1 MFSVLFD
8 SDVRNYEFQI
18 ETLKSEL
25 DRCNNQRDEL
35 KHKIDAL
42 TNDITTEIKKRYYY
56 EGLFSRV
63 LDSAHPLESIRKN
76 ISESVENTKLFL
88 DSYETETRDGIEL
101 LRHFQT
107 TLLATKDRVNGV
119 GDQVNLLKLN
129 ADEITKYIVSID
141 SISEQTNLL
150 ALNAAIES
158 ARAGDYGRG
167 FAVVA
172 DEVRVLAQTA
182 RNSAQHIKD
191 VVKEVGVN
199 TSSCHKGV
207 NDVMND
213 FSLLREKLN
222 TLVDMVSRF
231 VDNANTLH
239 EVVRN
244 SYIQLFIHLV
254 KLDHVSWKIDI
265 YKRIR
270 ETRLD
275 ANQLVDHCHCRLG
288 QWYYEGNGKVFFSH
302 LSSYKLLEKPHIE
315 THFYGAKAIEAFK
328 NEQIDDAFTLLAKM
342 EEAGS
347 LVISYLEKM
356 SKEAYE
362 NKIEFV

>member
-42 TNDITTEIKKRYYY
+42 KSDVTNEIKKRYYY

-63 LDSAHPLESIRKN
+63 LDTAHPLEVIRKN
-76 ISESVENTKLFL
+76 ISESVENTKFFL
-88 DSYETETRDGIEL
+88 DSYEKETRDGIEL
-101 LRHFQT
+101 LRSFQA

-119 GDQVNLLKLN
+119 GDQVDLLTLN

-191 VVKEVGVN
+191 VGVN
-199 TSSCHKGV
+199 TSSCQQGV

-213 FSLLREKLN
+213 FSLLGEKLN
-222 TLVDMVSRF
+222 TLVDMVSQF
-231 VDNANTLH
+231 VGNANTLH
-239 EVVRN
+239 KVVRD

-288 QWYYEGNGKVFFSH
+288 QWYYKGNGKAFFSH
-302 LSSYKLLEKPHIE
+302 LSSYKLLEKPHID
-315 THFYGAKAIEAFK
+315 THYFGAKAIEAFK
-328 NEQIDDAFTLLAKM
+328 NEKIDDAFTLLAKM

-347 LVISYLEKM
+347 LVIDYLEKM
-356 SKEAYE
+356 SKEANK
-362 NKIEFV
+362 NKIEFT

>member
-1 MFSVLFD
+1 MFSLLFD

-18 ETLKSEL
+18 EALKSEL

-35 KHKIDAL
+35 KHKIDVL
-42 TNDITTEIKKRYYY
+42 TSDVTNEIKKRYYY

-63 LDSAHPLESIRKN
+63 LDTAHPLEAIRKS
-76 ISESVENTKLFL
+76 ISDSVENTKIFL

-101 LRHFQT
+101 LRSFQT

-119 GDQVNLLKLN
+119 GEQVNLLKLN
-129 ADEITKYIVSID
+129 SDEITKYIVSID

-182 RNSAQHIKD
+182 RNSAKHIKD
-191 VVKEVGVN
+191 VVKEIGVN
-199 TSSCHKGV
+199 TSSCRQGV
-207 NDVMND
+207 SDVTND
-213 FSLLREKLN
+213 FSLLGEKLN
-222 TLVDMVSRF
+222 ILVDMVSRF
-231 VDNANTLH
+231 VDNANTLYK
-239 EVVRN
+239 VVRD

-275 ANQLVDHCHCRLG
+275 TNQLVDHCHCRLG
-288 QWYYEGNGKVFFSH
+288 EWYYKGNGKAFFSH
-302 LSSYKLLEKPHIE
+302 LSSYKLLEKPHID
-315 THFYGAKAIEAFK
+315 THYYGAKAIEAFK
-328 NEQIDDAFTLLAKM
+328 NEQNDDAFTLLAKM

-347 LVISYLEKM
+347 LVISYLERM

-362 NKIEFV
+362 NNVEFA

>member
-63 LDSAHPLESIRKN
+63 LDSAHPLESIRRN

-141 SISEQTNLL
+141 SISEQVCKAEAESVNLKQRTDEIEKVIGVITDIAEQTNLL
-150 ALNAAIES
+150 ALNAAIEA
-158 ARAGDYGRG
+158 ARAGEQGRG

-172 DEVRVLAQTA
+172 DEVRTLASRTQDSTA
-182 RNSAQHIKD
+182 EI
-191 VVKEVGVN
+191 
-199 TSSCHKGV
+199 
-207 NDVMND
+207 
-213 FSLLREKLN
+213 
-222 TLVDMVSRF
+222 
-231 VDNANTLH
+231 
-239 EVVRN
+239 
-244 SYIQLFIHLV
+244 
-254 KLDHVSWKIDI
+254 
-265 YKRIR
+265 KRI
-270 ETRLD
+270 
-275 ANQLVDHCHCRLG
+275 
-288 QWYYEGNGKVFFSH
+288 
-302 LSSYKLLEKPHIE
+302 IE
-315 THFYGAKAIEAFK
+315 
-328 NEQIDDAFTLLAKM
+328 
-342 EEAGS
+342 
-347 LVISYLEKM
+347 
-356 SKEAYE
+356 
-362 NKIEFV
+362 